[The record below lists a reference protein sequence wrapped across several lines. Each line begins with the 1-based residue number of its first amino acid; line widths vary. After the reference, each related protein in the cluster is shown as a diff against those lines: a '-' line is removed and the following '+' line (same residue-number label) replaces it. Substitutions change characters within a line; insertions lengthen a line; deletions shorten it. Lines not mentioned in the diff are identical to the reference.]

1 MKGPSFEIGVV
12 IVPLTVMTSQ
22 MLPMTP
28 TTSLIDWGGSDS
40 VLERAYARTGRLAAE
55 RGGNLGEAT
64 VRLGRVKR
72 GTYSGDS
79 RRPLEAKE
87 GA

>member
-1 MKGPSFEIGVV
+1 MKGPSFEIVVV
-12 IVPLTVMTSQ
+12 IVPLTEMTSQ

-28 TTSLIDWGGSDS
+28 TTSLIDWDGSDA
-40 VLERAYARTGRLAAE
+40 VLERAYARTGTLAAE

-64 VRLGRVKR
+64 VSLGKVKR
-72 GTYSGDS
+72 GTYFGDS
-79 RRPLEAKE
+79 RRPSEAKE

>member
-1 MKGPSFEIGVV
+1 MKGPSFEIAAV
-12 IVPLTVMTSQ
+12 IVPPTEMTSQ

-28 TTSLIDWGGSDS
+28 TTSLIDWGGFDA

-64 VRLGRVKR
+64 VSLGRVKR
-72 GTYSGDS
+72 ATYSGDS
-79 RRPLEAKE
+79 RRPSEAKE

>member
-1 MKGPSFEIGVV
+1 MKGPSFEIVV
-12 IVPLTVMTSQ
+12 VNVPLTEMTSQ

-28 TTSLIDWGGSDS
+28 RTSLIDWGGSDA
-40 VLERAYARTGRLAAE
+40 VLERADVRTGRLAVE
-55 RGGNLGEAT
+55 SGGNLGEAT
-64 VRLGRVKR
+64 VSLGRVKQ

-79 RRPLEAKE
+79 RRLSEAKE